1 MLGMLQD
8 GYRARLQKASALA
21 QQLAEE
27 MTALMAG
34 SGQSDRAGVAAYLR
48 ALAEHEGDTTGPF
61 ALLLLDLDRFHRV
74 TARFGETGGEQLLT
88 EVGARMT
95 ELLGADCQM
104 FARVGGDRFAA
115 LLPGATEDSALVT
128 AERVHSM
135 LRGTFVVCGERIF
148 VSASIGVASVQTH
161 RDAGQLLHD
170 AEAAVG
176 LQKSRGGNA
185 TILYR
190 PGMDNVPAF
199 QLLRERDVRLAVERE
214 EFVVHFQPVVDA
226 AAGKLRGFEALLRW
240 TNPEEGLLPPSMF
253 LDVLRETGLIEVVGK
268 RVLEVACGHASRWYA
283 LSNILVPV
291 SVNIVPDQLYQR
303 GFVPF
308 VQQLLLEMD
317 LPGEGLILEL
327 TEDALIEDVAGAAT
341 ALRSL
346 SELGVRVMIDDFGSG
361 YSALSYLHDLPVAGL
376 KLDRG
381 FFGAIPASGK
391 QREIVRTI
399 VALAHALG
407 LTVVAEGIET
417 QEQWTA
423 VQGLD
428 CDLIQGFHFARP
440 LDAEQATRYLA
451 RELSRGL
458 AA

>member
-1 MLGMLQD
+1 MSQD

-21 QQLAEE
+21 QQLADE
-27 MTALMAG
+27 MAALMAG

-48 ALAEHEGDTTGPF
+48 ALAERDGEVTGPY

-74 TARFGETGGEQLLT
+74 TARFGESGGE
-88 EVGARMT
+88 
-95 ELLGADCQM
+95 ELLSSVGERVTDVLGDHCQL
-104 FARVGGDRFAA
+104 FARIGGDRFAA
-115 LLPGATEDSALVT
+115 VLAGATEDSALVT
-128 AERVHSM
+128 AERVSVA
-135 LRGTFVVCGERIF
+135 LRSAFTVCGEQIF
-148 VSASIGVASVQTH
+148 VSASIGIASVASH
-161 RDAGQLLHD
+161 RDAAQLLHD
-170 AEAAVG
+170 AESAIG
-176 LQKSRGGNA
+176 QKASGGNS
-185 TILYR
+185 TVLYR

-226 AAGKLRGFEALLRW
+226 EFGKLRAFEALLRW
-240 TNPEEGLLPPSMF
+240 INPEEGLLPPSMF
-253 LDVLRETGLIEVVGK
+253 LDILRETGLIEVVGR
-268 RVLEVACGHASRWYA
+268 RVLEVACEHAARWYA

-291 SVNIVPDQLYQR
+291 SVNIVPDQLYDR

-308 VQQLLLEMD
+308 IQELLLAND

-327 TEDALIEDVAGAAT
+327 TEDALIEDVTGASVT
-341 ALRSL
+341 LRAL
-346 SELGVRVMIDDFGSG
+346 SELGVRVMIDDFGTG
-361 YSALSYLHDLPVAGL
+361 YSSLSYLHDLPVAGL

-381 FFGAIPASGK
+381 FFGAIPGSGK
-391 QREIVRTI
+391 QCEIVKTI
-399 VALAHALG
+399 IALAHALG

-423 VQGLD
+423 VQGLH

-440 LDAEQATRYLA
+440 LDAEQATRFLA
-451 RELSRGL
+451 RELSRDK